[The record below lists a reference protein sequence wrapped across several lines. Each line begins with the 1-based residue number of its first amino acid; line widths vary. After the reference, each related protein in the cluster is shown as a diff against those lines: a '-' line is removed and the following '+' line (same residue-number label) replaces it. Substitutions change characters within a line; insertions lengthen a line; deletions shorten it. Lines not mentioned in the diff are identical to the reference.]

1 MFNIPVTDNMLADD
15 TNDFTEFA
23 PEVSILDDDFLQ
35 TPALTRGNSAVS
47 SYEDQVQISD
57 GELAS

>member
-1 MFNIPVTDNMLADD
+1 MMPNVPVTGNMLADG
-15 TNDFTEFA
+15 DFTEFEPKA
-23 PEVSILDDDFLQ
+23 SVLEDDFLQ